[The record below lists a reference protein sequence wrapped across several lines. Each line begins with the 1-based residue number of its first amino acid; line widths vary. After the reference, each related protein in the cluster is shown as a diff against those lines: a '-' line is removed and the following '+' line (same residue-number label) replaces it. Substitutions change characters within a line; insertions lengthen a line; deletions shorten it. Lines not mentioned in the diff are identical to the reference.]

1 MDSAFEAEILAD
13 FLVEAGELLAGLGDQ
28 LLALED
34 APESPELLN
43 AVFRAFHTVKGGAGF
58 LAIDPMVKLCHR
70 GEDLLNEARSGRVC
84 LDAEYIDALLNT
96 LDCLQ
101 QMLASLRA
109 GDAVVPVPSALLD
122 RLLVRRAST
131 ATSASPATAA
141 NATAASPATSAKHG
155 ADNPG
160 DAVEGEFEAL
170 LAMVGVDM
178 SPASA
183 NAGDPIDD
191 SEFEALLDELY
202 GPGKVPG
209 QVAQAAAAADS
220 ADAAPMTDAEFEAL
234 LDSFAG
240 QPAQTA
246 GAPTAAI
253 APSGVGDASSSGEPT
268 ASAGKPAGEASVIT
282 RSAPPPAADTTIRV
296 ETGRLD
302 TLVNLIGELVLV
314 RNRLA
319 VLSADSTDERT
330 ERAVAELHRVADDLQ
345 LAVMRTRMLPIGK
358 LFGRFPRIVR
368 DISRQLGKQIELVLE
383 GEDTDLDRN
392 LVDALADPMVHL
404 VRNAVDHGI
413 ETPEARLRVG
423 KPATGTLRLMATQE
437 GERIVIRVRDDGR
450 GMDPEVLRSK
460 ALEKGL
466 LDADQAER
474 LSAAECFDLIF
485 LAGFS
490 TRQEVSDISGR
501 GVGMDVVKTRVMELG
516 GTLSIASELGRGS
529 EILVSLPLTL
539 ATLRALMVRIS
550 GRVYA
555 IPMINVL
562 EVFEL
567 DPRTVSRVDDRDVI
581 AHRNRALPL
590 RHLGVWL
597 DPSRSASDVR
607 GPDVRGHVVVV
618 HVGHRQLGC
627 VVDQV
632 IGRDEMVVKP
642 LGRLLHGVP
651 GVSGATITGDGRVAL
666 VLNVAQ
672 LPDTVGARDLV
683 VAGVH

>member
-13 FLVEAGELLAGLGDQ
+13 FLVEAGELVAGLGDQ

-34 APESPELLN
+34 APDSPELLN

-70 GEDLLNEARSGRVC
+70 GEDLLNEARSGRVR
-84 LDAEYIDALLNT
+84 LHADYIDALLNT

-101 QMLASLRA
+101 QMMASLRA
-109 GDAVVPVPSALLD
+109 GAVITPAPSALLD
-122 RLLVRRAST
+122 RLLVPAARAKTSAAT
-131 ATSASPATAA
+131 ATEPVAVSSNQVHSATPEKVC
-141 NATAASPATSAKHG
+141 TS
-155 ADNPG
+155 

-178 SPASA
+178 KPVAQA
-183 NAGDPIDD
+183 NGDPIDD

-209 QVAQAAAAADS
+209 QVEQSPGADAATN
-220 ADAAPMTDAEFEAL
+220 AAPMTDDEFEAL
-234 LDSFAG
+234 LDSFEGNHAHTDNA
-240 QPAQTA
+240 QPAVAKTPA
-246 GAPTAAI
+246 GGAVKLPDEWLT
-253 APSGVGDASSSGEPT
+253 
-268 ASAGKPAGEASVIT
+268 SAGNPLAEGAATT
-282 RSAPPPAADTTIRV
+282 RNAAPLPADTTIRV
-296 ETGRLD
+296 DTGRLD
-302 TLVNLIGELVLV
+302 ALVNLIGELVLV

-319 VLSADSTDERT
+319 VLSADSSDERT

-368 DISRQLGKQIELVLE
+368 DISRQLGKRIDLVLE

-404 VRNAVDHGI
+404 VRNALDHGI
-413 ETPEARLRVG
+413 ETPEDRLRVG
-423 KPATGTLRLMATQE
+423 KNETGTLRLIAAQE

-450 GMDPEVLRSK
+450 GMDPDVLRNK

-466 LDADQAER
+466 LNTDQAER
-474 LSAAECFDLIF
+474 LSEAECFDLIF

-501 GVGMDVVKTRVMELG
+501 GVGMDVVKTRVAELG
-516 GTLSIASELGRGS
+516 GTLAIASELGRGS
-529 EILVSLPLTL
+529 EIQVSLPLTL
-539 ATLRALMVRIS
+539 ATLRALMVRIN

-590 RHLGVWL
+590 RHLGAWL
-597 DPSRSASDVR
+597 DPSRSTSEA
-607 GPDVRGHVVVV
+607 RGHVVVV

-642 LGRLLHGVP
+642 LGRLLHGVQ

-672 LPDTVGARDLV
+672 LPDAVVASDL
-683 VAGVH
+683 VAGVR

>member
-1 MDSAFEAEILAD
+1 MIMDSAFEAEILAD
-13 FLVEAGELLAGLGDQ
+13 FLVEAGELVAGLGDQ

-34 APESPELLN
+34 DPESPQLLN

-70 GEDLLNEARSGRVC
+70 GEDLLNEARSGRVR
-84 LDAEYIDALLNT
+84 LNAEHVDALLNT
-96 LDCLQ
+96 LDYLQ

-109 GDAVVPVPSALLD
+109 GDAIVPAPAALLD
-122 RLLVRRAST
+122 RLLPGNSAGGSAAAVPLVAPP
-131 ATSASPATAA
+131 ATSERATAA
-141 NATAASPATSAKHG
+141 P
-155 ADNPG
+155 PG
-160 DAVEGEFEAL
+160 DTIEGEFEAL
-170 LAMVGVDM
+170 LAMVGAA
-178 SPASA
+178 PAPAKASDA
-183 NAGDPIDD
+183 IDD

-209 QVAQAAAAADS
+209 QSNAPASGEAGD
-220 ADAAPMTDAEFEAL
+220 APMTDDEFEAL
-234 LDSFAG
+234 LDSLQSSPTPCAD
-240 QPAQTA
+240 
-246 GAPTAAI
+246 GAALAPPTVI
-253 APSGVGDASSSGEPT
+253 NDNTHESTQLP
-268 ASAGKPAGEASVIT
+268 ASAGKPEPANSQPIRNAN
-282 RSAPPPAADTTIRV
+282 APVADTTIRV
-296 ETGRLD
+296 DTGRLD
-302 TLVNLIGELVLV
+302 LLVNLIGELVLV

-319 VLSADSTDERT
+319 VLSADSGDERT

-358 LFGRFPRIVR
+358 LFSRFPRIVR
-368 DISRQLGKQIELVLE
+368 DISRTLGKQIDLVLE

-413 ETPEARLRVG
+413 ETPEVRRRAG
-423 KPATGTLRLMATQE
+423 KPETGTLRLIATQE

-450 GMDPEVLRSK
+450 GMDPDVLRSK

-466 LDADQAER
+466 LSADQAER
-474 LSAAECFDLIF
+474 LSAGECFDLIF

-501 GVGMDVVKTRVMELG
+501 GVGMDVVKTRVTELG
-516 GTLSIASELGRGS
+516 GTLAIASEPGRGS
-529 EILVSLPLTL
+529 EIQVSLPLTL

-567 DPRTVSRVDDRDVI
+567 DPRAVSCVDDRDVI

-590 RHLGVWL
+590 HRLGAWL
-597 DPSRSASDVR
+597 DPAHAL
-607 GPDVRGHVVVV
+607 PDAGGHVVVV
-618 HVGHRQLGC
+618 HVGHRQFGC

-651 GVSGATITGDGRVAL
+651 GVTGATITGDGKVAL
-666 VLNVAQ
+666 VLDVAH
-672 LPDTVGARDLV
+672 LPDSAIVKQPI
-683 VAGVH
+683 AGVC

>member
-13 FLVEAGELLAGLGDQ
+13 FLVEAGELVAGLGDQ

-34 APESPELLN
+34 APDSPELLN

-70 GEDLLNEARSGRVC
+70 GEDLLNEARSGRVR
-84 LDAEYIDALLNT
+84 LHADYIDALLNT

-101 QMLASLRA
+101 QMMASLRA
-109 GDAVVPVPSALLD
+109 GAVITPAPSALLD
-122 RLLVRRAST
+122 RLLV
-131 ATSASPATAA
+131 SASSVKSSAATTTDPVTVSSNQGHSAA
-141 NATAASPATSAKHG
+141 LEKACTS
-155 ADNPG
+155 

-178 SPASA
+178 KPVAQA
-183 NAGDPIDD
+183 NGDPIDD

-209 QVAQAAAAADS
+209 QVEQSPGADAATN
-220 ADAAPMTDAEFEAL
+220 AAPMTDDEFEAL
-234 LDSFAG
+234 LDSFEGNHAHTDNA
-240 QPAQTA
+240 QPAVAKTPA
-246 GAPTAAI
+246 GGAEKLPDECI
-253 APSGVGDASSSGEPT
+253 
-268 ASAGKPAGEASVIT
+268 ASAANPLAEGAATT
-282 RSAPPPAADTTIRV
+282 RNAAPLPADTTIRV
-296 ETGRLD
+296 DTGRLD
-302 TLVNLIGELVLV
+302 ALVNLIGELVLV

-368 DISRQLGKQIELVLE
+368 DISRQLGKRIDLVLE

-404 VRNAVDHGI
+404 VRNALDHGI
-413 ETPEARLRVG
+413 ETPEDRLRVG
-423 KPATGTLRLMATQE
+423 KNESGTLRLIAAQE

-450 GMDPEVLRSK
+450 GMDPDVLRNK

-466 LDADQAER
+466 LNTDQAER
-474 LSAAECFDLIF
+474 LSQAECFDLIF

-501 GVGMDVVKTRVMELG
+501 GVGMDVVKTRVAELG
-516 GTLSIASELGRGS
+516 GTLAIASELGRGS
-529 EILVSLPLTL
+529 EIQVSLPLTL

-590 RHLGVWL
+590 RHLGAWL
-597 DPSRSASDVR
+597 DPSRDSSET
-607 GPDVRGHVVVV
+607 RGHVVVV

-642 LGRLLHGVP
+642 LGRLLHGVQ
-651 GVSGATITGDGRVAL
+651 GISGATITGDGRVAL

-672 LPDTVGARDLV
+672 LPDAVVASDL

>member
-1 MDSAFEAEILAD
+1 MNSAFDAEILAD
-13 FLVEAGELLAGLGDQ
+13 FLVEAGELVAGLGDQ

-34 APESPELLN
+34 APDTPELLN

-58 LAIDPMVKLCHR
+58 LAIDPMVRLCHC
-70 GEDLLNEARSGRVC
+70 GEDLLNEARAGRVR
-84 LDAEYIDALLNT
+84 LDAEYVDALLNT

-101 QMLASLRA
+101 QMLAALRA
-109 GDAVVPVPSALLD
+109 GSAITAAPTGLLD
-122 RLLVRRAST
+122 RLRVRA
-131 ATSASPATAA
+131 AQVSASAATPVPLTADAA
-141 NATAASPATSAKHG
+141 TLLASPKH
-155 ADNPG
+155 

-170 LAMVGVDM
+170 LAMAGV
-178 SPASA
+178 ASEPVA
-183 NAGDPIDD
+183 AAAGDTIDD

-209 QVAQAAAAADS
+209 QSAPPPPTADC
-220 ADAAPMTDAEFEAL
+220 ATAAPMSDDEFEAL
-234 LDSFAG
+234 LDALEG
-240 QPAQTA
+240 DATQ
-246 GAPTAAI
+246 GAASSDDTAASANDSGM
-253 APSGVGDASSSGEPT
+253 APS
-268 ASAGKPAGEASVIT
+268 PAAPATRVI
-282 RSAPPPAADTTIRV
+282 PPAAALPMPRTAPVPVADRTIRV
-296 ETGRLD
+296 DTARLD
-302 TLVNLIGELVLV
+302 ALVNLIGELVLV
-314 RNRLA
+314 RNRLT

-330 ERAVAELHRVADDLQ
+330 ERAIAELHRVADDLQ

-368 DISRQLGKQIELVLE
+368 DISRQLGKQIDLVLE

-413 ETPEARLRVG
+413 EPPEARLRVG

-466 LDADQAER
+466 LTADQAER
-474 LSAAECFDLIF
+474 LSEGECFDLIF

-501 GVGMDVVKTRVMELG
+501 GVGMDVVKTRVAELG
-516 GTLSIASELGRGS
+516 GTLAISSELGRGS

-539 ATLRALMVRIS
+539 ATLRSLMVRIS

-567 DPRTVSRVDDRDVI
+567 SPNAISRVDDRDVI
-581 AHRNRALPL
+581 AHRHRALPL
-590 RHLGVWL
+590 RHLGAWL
-597 DPSRSASDVR
+597 DPVSAETAM
-607 GPDVRGHVVVV
+607 RGHVVVV

-632 IGRDEMVVKP
+632 IGRDEVVVKP
-642 LGRLLHGVP
+642 LGRLLHHVAGI
-651 GVSGATITGDGRVAL
+651 SGATITGDGRVAL
-666 VLNVAQ
+666 VLDVAQ
-672 LPDTVGARDLV
+672 LPDAVESQARA
-683 VAGVH
+683 AGVH

>member
-13 FLVEAGELLAGLGDQ
+13 FLVEAGELVAGLGDQ
-28 LLALED
+28 LLALEN
-34 APESPELLN
+34 APDSPELLN

-70 GEDLLNEARSGRVC
+70 GEDLLNEARSGRVR
-84 LDAEYIDALLNT
+84 LHADYIDALLNT

-101 QMLASLRA
+101 QMMASLRA
-109 GDAVVPVPSALLD
+109 GAAITPAPSALLD
-122 RLLVRRAST
+122 RLLIPAAHAKTSMAT
-131 ATSASPATAA
+131 ATDPVTVSSNQGCSAAPEKAC
-141 NATAASPATSAKHG
+141 TS
-155 ADNPG
+155 

-178 SPASA
+178 KPVAQA
-183 NAGDPIDD
+183 NGDPIDD

-209 QVAQAAAAADS
+209 QVEQSPGADAATN
-220 ADAAPMTDAEFEAL
+220 AAPMTDDEFEAL
-234 LDSFAG
+234 LDSYEGNRAHSAATL
-240 QPAQTA
+240 PAEVVS
-246 GAPTAAI
+246 PTD
-253 APSGVGDASSSGEPT
+253 DAVSMSGELVVC
-268 ASAGKPAGEASVIT
+268 AGKPTDGVAATT
-282 RSAPPPAADTTIRV
+282 RNATPLPADTTIRV
-296 ETGRLD
+296 DTGRLD
-302 TLVNLIGELVLV
+302 ALVNLIGELVLV

-319 VLSADSTDERT
+319 VLSADSSDERT

-368 DISRQLGKQIELVLE
+368 DISRQLGKRIDLILE

-404 VRNAVDHGI
+404 VRNALDHGI
-413 ETPEARLRVG
+413 EAPEDRLRVG
-423 KPATGTLRLMATQE
+423 KSETGTLRLIAAQE

-450 GMDPEVLRSK
+450 GMDPDVLRKK

-466 LDADQAER
+466 LNTDQAER
-474 LSAAECFDLIF
+474 LSQAECFDLIF

-501 GVGMDVVKTRVMELG
+501 GVGMDVVKTRVAELG
-516 GTLSIASELGRGS
+516 GTLAIASELGRGS
-529 EILVSLPLTL
+529 EIQVSLPLTL
-539 ATLRALMVRIS
+539 ATLRALMVRIN

-590 RHLGVWL
+590 RQLGVWL
-597 DPSRSASDVR
+597 DPSRDTSQT
-607 GPDVRGHVVVV
+607 RGHVVVV

-642 LGRLLHGVP
+642 LGRLLHGVQ

-672 LPDTVGARDLV
+672 LPDAVVAGDLV
-683 VAGVH
+683 VGVH